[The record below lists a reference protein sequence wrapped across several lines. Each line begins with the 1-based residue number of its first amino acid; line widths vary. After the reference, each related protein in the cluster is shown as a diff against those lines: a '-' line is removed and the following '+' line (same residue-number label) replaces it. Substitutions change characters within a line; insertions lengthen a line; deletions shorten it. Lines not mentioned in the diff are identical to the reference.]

1 MEVSSLKNLLEAGVH
16 FGHQTRRWNPK
27 MRRFIFGE
35 RNGIY
40 IIDLQKTLKQL
51 DEATGLVRD
60 SIADGGK
67 ILFVGTKRQIK
78 EVVREE
84 AERCGMYYVTNRW
97 LGGMLTN
104 YQTIRKNIRRLRDLE
119 QKRDDGSFELFTKK
133 EVQRFKREIGK
144 LETLLGGIKELDG
157 LPSVLFIVDAKKER
171 IAVNEANKLG
181 IPIVAIVDTNSDPDP
196 ITIPI
201 AGNDDAIRSVRLIT
215 SRIADAVAEGKSI
228 LEVRQA
234 EAIAQKRE
242 EEAEKR
248 AREEKAA
255 ASAESAEEAEDDVDV
270 EKASRK
276 VIKMAKKVKQSRKSR
291 KSEDKVDEA
300 EARRQ
305 RARRRREAAPSP
317 AEPEAAE
324 EETEEHAEQG
334 EDETKAAASAGEG
347 EAEAASDTAE
357 SPPAGQAEGDQ
368 GEEERKE

>member
-40 IIDLQKTLKQL
+40 IIDLQKTLRQL
-51 DEATGLVRD
+51 AKGSDLVRD

-67 ILFVGTKRQIK
+67 VLFVGTKRQIK

-84 AERCGMYYVTNRW
+84 AERCDMYFVTNRW

-119 QKRDDGSFELFTKK
+119 QKRDEGAFELFTKK
-133 EVQRFKREIGK
+133 EVQRFKREITK
-144 LETLLGGIKELDG
+144 LETLLGGIKEMDG

-215 SRIADAVAEGKSI
+215 SRIADAVVEGRG
-228 LEVRQA
+228 LLQARQA
-234 EAIAQKRE
+234 EAMAQKRE
-242 EEAEKR
+242 EEAEKK
-248 AREEKAA
+248 AREERAG
-255 ASAESAEEAEDDVDV
+255 AEEEAEDDVDV

-291 KSEDKVDEA
+291 KSEDEGNEA
-300 EARRQ
+300 EAKRQ
-305 RARRRREAAPSP
+305 RTRRRREGAPPEAESGKAEGDREEPAGSGDEDAGSPVAA
-317 AEPEAAE
+317 AEPEVEQAPGG
-324 EETEEHAEQG
+324 TEG
-334 EDETKAAASAGEG
+334 TAGE
-347 EAEAASDTAE
+347 
-357 SPPAGQAEGDQ
+357 QAEGDD
-368 GEEERKE
+368 EERKE